1 MQCTHTPDTPLVYT
15 HASACSARTP
25 RVSHMTGCTPRSHHV
40 SPSLSLGMPPP
51 LHALHA
57 HPTLALP
64 FRHLH
69 ALQPAH
75 PRLCMHYT
83 HTKGLLSLGHVHMHA
98 EHASPPAS
106 LDHSPICN
114 GLSHDIRPCHT
125 SVSVSH
131 SPPLHVRRV
140 SASACIARAPF
151 ASSPIPNGLTHG
163 Y

>member
-1 MQCTHTPDTPLVYT
+1 MQCTHTPDTPLIYT

-25 RVSHMTGCTPRSHHV
+25 RVSHMIGYTPRSHHV
-40 SPSLSLGMPPP
+40 SSLGC
-51 LHALHA
+51 
-57 HPTLALP
+57 
-64 FRHLH
+64 
-69 ALQPAH
+69 
-75 PRLCMHYT
+75 PRLCMHCT
-83 HTKGLLSLGHVHMHA
+83 RTRPWHSPSGTCMHCNPPA
-98 EHASPPAS
+98 HASVCITRTLRVSCLLVTSICTRSTPPLTTS
-106 LDHSPICN
+106 LDHSPIYN
-114 GLSHDIRPCHT
+114 GPSHDIRPCHT